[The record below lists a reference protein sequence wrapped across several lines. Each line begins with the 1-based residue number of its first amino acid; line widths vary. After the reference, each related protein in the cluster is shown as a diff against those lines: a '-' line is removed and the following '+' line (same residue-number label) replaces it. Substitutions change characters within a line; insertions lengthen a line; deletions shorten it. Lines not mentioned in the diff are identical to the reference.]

1 MAAKGFI
8 ELLRL
13 ADLAEARASGRHNI
27 QKSHWTG
34 IVFELAGERFVAP
47 MGEISEVLS
56 LPEYTNVPLVKHW
69 LLGVANVRGRLLPL
83 TDMAAFLGQDN
94 HKVRLTQKKVLVVD
108 QDPYY
113 LGLVV
118 DQVMGIQAFTE
129 NQYRAEALPIDS
141 PFAKFNHGKFY
152 KDEQDWLIFMPS
164 LLVQDNQFMDA
175 VAVN

>member
-13 ADLAEARASGRHNI
+13 ADLAEARKSGRHNI
-27 QKSHWTG
+27 QKSQWTG
-34 IVFELAGERFVAP
+34 VVFEMAGERFVAP
-47 MGEISEVLS
+47 MGEINEVLS
-56 LPEYTNVPLVKHW
+56 FPEYTSVPLVKPW

-83 TDMAAFLGQDN
+83 TDMVAFLGQDN
-94 HKVRLTQKKVLVVD
+94 KVRLNQKKVLVVD
-108 QDPYY
+108 QEPYY

-118 DQVMGIQAFTE
+118 DRVMGIQSFVE
-129 NQYRAEALPIDS
+129 SQYRAEALPIDS
-141 PFAKFNHGKFY
+141 PFAKSNHGKFY

-164 LLVQDNQFMDA
+164 LLVQDNRFMDA